1 MRSNSAFLCVAVL
14 AAFVAS
20 VPAAEIKD
28 PTGFYKPFSDP
39 SITQAPAKDMK
50 IGNGQLVSISYDG
63 SKGGPSL
70 FYQLSYIDPAGEV
83 RPITGGPFDAK
94 EKGVFSC
101 DIKVFTSE
109 ANGRP
114 GFMVINTV
122 AGVGMAGKVVKI
134 AVFPVVFE
142 ISR

>member
-1 MRSNSAFLCVAVL
+1 MKSISRFFGVGLL

-28 PTGFYKPFSDP
+28 PGGFYKVFSDP
-39 SITQAPAKDMK
+39 SITNGPAKDMK
-50 IGNGQLVSISYDG
+50 IGNGQLVSVTYDG

-70 FYQLSYIDPAGEV
+70 FYQLAYIDPEGDV
-83 RPITGGPFDAK
+83 RSITGGPFDAK
-94 EKGVFSC
+94 EKGVFSS

-114 GFMVINTV
+114 GFMVVNTV
-122 AGVGMAGKVVKI
+122 SGVGMAGKIVKL
-134 AVFPVVFE
+134 AVFPVVYE
-142 ISR
+142 AAH